1 MILRWLTQREVVMIP
16 IKKEMYKV
24 DFKIHPLYTPSTA
37 APQVSLTIPP
47 VSAKALNPRFFHEA
61 SF

>member
-1 MILRWLTQREVVMIP
+1 MVIS

-24 DFKIHPLYTPSTA
+24 DVKIQPLYTPSTGA